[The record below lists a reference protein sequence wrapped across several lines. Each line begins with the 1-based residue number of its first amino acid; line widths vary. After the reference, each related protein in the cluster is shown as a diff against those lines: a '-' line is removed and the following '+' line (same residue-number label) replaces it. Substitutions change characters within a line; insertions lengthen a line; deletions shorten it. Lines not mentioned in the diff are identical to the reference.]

1 MSSSKIKVQS
11 AVHASSHEN
20 AILKTNADFEV
31 RALMFWLA
39 TGTVSTAWTALGI
52 AEGFVTGH
60 GIEPTAL
67 LVRAGFVAFSA
78 LALAGTYMRKSLPS
92 TLPAFYVLGI
102 LAVNSIALS
111 NSDQIT
117 YLQSDFSALL
127 FLAAGLIYRGS
138 MVQWWILFAPAGL
151 ALVLLPVGVWETTQH
166 LALGGILRAALGPS
180 LAFIAGSLLA
190 SFQNLQDDASVHH
203 SDVSQATDKVQ
214 KLRHQAAQV
223 EADLRS
229 LLTPPAP
236 SVLPE
241 APAAVEEA
249 AQQLPLI
256 SWETKE
262 FTFNDP
268 HAEQISH
275 AEIPSVVMA
284 LSEVQ
289 LVLERA
295 IEKTREQSVT
305 QGLKGLRMT
314 LTAPSDLSIPMAV
327 RGAESDF
334 QKLFENI
341 LKQSTAS
348 IGAGPGGTVRIS
360 LRPGTSVL
368 SILVEDNGRGLSDSL
383 LERTSPGQMDGWI
396 QIRTFAHESGWKV
409 DRQARLGVGSRTMI
423 DLPRVDAFAAKP
435 ASSRRRSLISL
446 GSSDQGSQHG

>member
-11 AVHASSHEN
+11 AVHASVSEN
-20 AILKTNADFEV
+20 ALLKTEADFEV

-60 GIEPTAL
+60 GIEPSAL

-78 LALAGTYMRKSLPS
+78 LALAGTFMRKSLPS

-127 FLAAGLIYRGS
+127 FLAAGLIFRGS

-190 SFQNLQDDASVHH
+190 SFQNFRDDASAHQT
-203 SDVSQATDKVQ
+203 DVGQAAVKTQ
-214 KLRHQAAQV
+214 KLRNQAAKV
-223 EADLRS
+223 ESDLREF
-229 LLTPPAP
+229 LAP
-236 SVLPE
+236 EILSVLPE
-241 APAAVEEA
+241 APVAIEEVA
-249 AQQLPLI
+249 QLPLI

-268 HAEQISH
+268 HAEQVSH
-275 AEIPSVVMA
+275 AELPSVVMA
-284 LSEVQ
+284 LSDVQ

-334 QKLFENI
+334 QKLFESI
-341 LKQSTAS
+341 LTQSTAS

-360 LRPGTSVL
+360 LRPGTSAL

-396 QIRTFAHESGWKV
+396 QIRTFAHASGWKV

-435 ASSRRRSLISL
+435 ITSRRRSLISL